1 MKRGMRFLQAGLLS
15 MLLVTLWLSPLPASS
30 VKHQNIVDLIDLA
43 EIIVAGQVAELRDG
57 IDSNGVPFTEIAIT
71 VEESIRGDVSGT
83 LIFRQFGLLAPRQM
97 PDGRVNLNVIPDG
110 WPVFVRGEEV
120 VLFLYQAAP
129 LTGLRTTVGLF
140 QGKFTLQDDGLA
152 NVIDNQGLFKNV
164 NVDPA
169 VLGDLEQK
177 MVTQESGAVRP
188 DTFLNFVRR
197 AVDENWIQMGRLGH
211 AQQ

>member
-1 MKRGMRFLQAGLLS
+1 MKRGMCFLQAGLLS
-15 MLLVTLWLSPLPASS
+15 MLLVALWLSPLHASS

-83 LIFRQFGLLAPRQM
+83 LTFRQFGLLAPRQM

-177 MVTQESGAVRP
+177 MVAQESGAVRP